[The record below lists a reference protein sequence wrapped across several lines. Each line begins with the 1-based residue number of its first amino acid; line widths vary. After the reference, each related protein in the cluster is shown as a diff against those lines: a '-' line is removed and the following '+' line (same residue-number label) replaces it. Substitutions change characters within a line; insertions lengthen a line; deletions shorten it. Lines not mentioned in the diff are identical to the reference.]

1 MSKRVK
7 NTSGT
12 TFFENAWLHSNS
24 TQRCKIEN
32 FMAKRS
38 SKNKKKKSH
47 STIAQEIEAMKLLSQ
62 YFNTHDVC
70 ELASRGLI

>member
-1 MSKRVK
+1 MSKLTK
-7 NTSGT
+7 NRSGT

-24 TQRCKIEN
+24 VQRCKIEN
-32 FMAKRS
+32 LMAKRS

-47 STIAQEIEAMKLLSQ
+47 STIAQEIEAIKLLSQ

-70 ELASRGLI
+70 ELANRGLI